1 MRTDD
6 EEWMQLVRVSVQVM
20 RVTQGRSPGKSM
32 ELLCVSTG
40 REGGMPRERWMDLC
54 PVSLQCFCSF
64 LCLHVYLS
72 PPLYY
77 AHMGPT

>member
-54 PVSLQCFCSF
+54 PVSLQTA
-64 LCLHVYLS
+64 V
-72 PPLYY
+72 LYY
-77 AHMGPT
+77 ITQSTQGFY